1 MISGVEGTGA
11 PNPRQAP
18 GVYIVRLAT
27 GQATVVRRVTV
38 AR

>member
-1 MISGVEGTGA
+1 MISGVKGTGA

-18 GVYIVRLAT
+18 GVTRRTT